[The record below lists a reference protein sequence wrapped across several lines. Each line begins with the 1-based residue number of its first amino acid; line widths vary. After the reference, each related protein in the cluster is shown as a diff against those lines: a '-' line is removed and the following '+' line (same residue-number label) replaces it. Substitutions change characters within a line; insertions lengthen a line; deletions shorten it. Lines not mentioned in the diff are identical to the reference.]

1 MNERLLAMALECNLL
16 DSRDDLD
23 HPAFAEIIASVE
35 AFANL
40 VAAAERESLVDAIET
55 ANARSKMRLPD
66 IIVLILSRSQS

>member
-1 MNERLLAMALECNLL
+1 MTKDDIIRMA
-16 DSRDDLD
+16 
-23 HPAFAEIIASVE
+23 VE
-35 AFANL
+35 AGFATAPFWPDDFKGLHGCAERFANL